1 MELVTDT
8 INDAGMLVA
17 GVLRR
22 LRHGP
27 LRGLAPLWLT
37 LGKGYRTFI
46 LRFPRDV
53 FVRHYIGPY
62 GPFALHAYFA
72 FSNFSDWGSNHN
84 NGFVSLIESCRG
96 KNCVLDIGGHIGL
109 VALSMSGVI
118 SSKGRVYCF
127 EPSAINYAYL
137 LKHINAN
144 RVQNIKP
151 MEFLVGSSDGKVI
164 FFEHDR
170 PAGQNSLGGPA
181 RDGLEYFPVHR
192 QQVTLDNFCR
202 DHRLSPEI
210 IKIDVEGAETDVIK
224 GARSVLTHHRPKIF
238 LSVHPR
244 KLEDLGSSTKEL
256 VTLLT
261 DLDYV
266 CQEIDGS
273 PVEVFQL
280 AEYLILPKES
290 LSVEAE

>member
-1 MELVTDT
+1 MELITET
-8 INDAGMLVA
+8 TNDAGMLIA

-27 LRGLAPLWLT
+27 LRGLAPLWLA
-37 LGKGYRTFI
+37 LGKSFRTIIF
-46 LRFPRDV
+46 RFPRDV
-53 FVRHYIGPY
+53 FVKHHIGPY

-84 NGFVSLIESCRG
+84 NGFVPLIESCRG

-109 VALSMSGVI
+109 VALSMSDVI
-118 SSKGRVYCF
+118 SSKGLVYCF
-127 EPSAINYAYL
+127 EPSAINYVYL
-137 LKHINAN
+137 LKHISAN

-151 MEFLVGSSDGKVI
+151 IESLVGRSNDNVI

-181 RDGLEYFPVHR
+181 RDGLQYLPVHR
-192 QQVTLDNFCR
+192 KQVALDAFCR

-210 IKIDVEGAETDVIK
+210 IKIDVEGAETEVIK
-224 GARSVLTHHRPKIF
+224 GARTVLTRHRPKIF

-244 KLEDLGSSTKEL
+244 KLEDLGSSTEEL
-256 VTLLT
+256 VTRLT
-261 DLDYV
+261 ELNYV
-266 CQEIDGS
+266 CREIDGS
-273 PVEVFQL
+273 PVKFFQL
-280 AEYLILPKES
+280 AEYLVLPKES
-290 LSVEAE
+290 LSVETN

>member
-1 MELVTDT
+1 M
-8 INDAGMLVA
+8 VA
-17 GVLRR
+17 TVLRR

-27 LRGLAPLWLT
+27 LRRLAPVWLV
-37 LGKGYRTFI
+37 LGKIYRAFI

-62 GPFALHAYFA
+62 GPFALHAYFT
-72 FSNFSDWGSNHN
+72 FSNFSDWGTNHN
-84 NGFVSLIESCRG
+84 NGFTSLVESCRG

-118 SSKGRVYCF
+118 SSEGRVYCF

-137 LKHINAN
+137 LKHITAN
-144 RVQNIKP
+144 RVRNIKP
-151 MEFLVGSSDGKVI
+151 IKLLVGCSDGEVI
-164 FFEHDR
+164 FFEHHL
-170 PAGQNSLGGPA
+170 PAGQNSLGSPA
-181 RDGLEYFPVHR
+181 RDGLEYSPVHR
-192 QQVTLDNFCR
+192 QQTTLDSFCR
-202 DHRLSPEI
+202 GHRLSPEI

-224 GARSVLTHHRPKIF
+224 GARNVLTRHRPKIF

-244 KLEDLGSSTKEL
+244 KLEDLGSSTEEL

-261 DLDYV
+261 ELDYV

-273 PVEVFQL
+273 PIELFQL
-280 AEYLILPKES
+280 AEYLVLPKES
-290 LSVEAE
+290 VST

>member
-1 MELVTDT
+1 M
-8 INDAGMLVA
+8 VA
-17 GVLRR
+17 AALRR

-27 LRGLAPLWLT
+27 LRRFTPIWLA
-37 LGKGYRTFI
+37 LGRVYRTFI
-46 LRFPRDV
+46 LLFPRDV
-53 FVRHYIGPY
+53 FFTHYIGPY
-62 GPFALHAYFA
+62 GPFALHAYFT

-84 NGFVSLIESCRG
+84 NGFVSLVESCRG

-109 VALSMSGVI
+109 VALSISGVI

-137 LKHINAN
+137 LKHIDAN
-144 RVQNIKP
+144 KVQNIKP
-151 MEFLVGSSDGKVI
+151 IELLVGSSDDEVI

-181 RDGLEYFPVHR
+181 NDGLEYFPVHR
-192 QQVTLDNFCR
+192 KQVALDTFCR
-202 DHRLSPEI
+202 DYRLSPEI

-224 GARSVLTHHRPKIF
+224 GARNVLTRHRPKIF

-244 KLEDLGSSTKEL
+244 KLEDLGSSTEKL
-256 VTLLT
+256 VTLLNE
-261 DLDYV
+261 LDYV

-273 PVEVFQL
+273 PIELFQL

-290 LSVEAE
+290 LSA